1 MASGADVRIDL
12 TQIINP
18 QRRRWWAKIAMM
30 ASSPS
35 KGRAGMAQNNQ
46 VGNHTLFR
54 RFWACASG
62 FWRSKSARV
71 SWALTAG
78 LIALAVAQITVQYR
92 LNYWNR
98 DFFNALERRDAARLW
113 EQALIF
119 APLAFLSIS
128 LSVASVWG
136 RMTTQRKW
144 REWLTKHLL
153 ALWLRDDRYR
163 RLKFVTGEYQNAE
176 YRICIDARISTD
188 APVDMA
194 LGLFAAATTAIVFI
208 NVLWTVGG
216 SLTITASGYEV
227 TIPGHL
233 VFGVGLY
240 AIVFTTATIAIGRKL
255 SAIIQSENQAEAEM
269 LAAASRIRES
279 GDEAA
284 PAGRE
289 PAERSP
295 VWQAL
300 RQVLDRWRQLC
311 WQLMGTTMVS
321 QTDLLLAPVF
331 AWVLCAPKYLAGTMT
346 LGELTQAAAAFVTVQ
361 TAFNW
366 LVDNFQ
372 KLSDW
377 RAATNRV
384 ATLLLALDQ
393 VTDGEFAPAAPPR
406 EEMHIES
413 QV

>member
-1 MASGADVRIDL
+1 MS
-12 TQIINP
+12 
-18 QRRRWWAKIAMM
+18 
-30 ASSPS
+30 
-35 KGRAGMAQNNQ
+35 
-46 VGNHTLFR
+46 VGNALFP

-62 FWRSKSARV
+62 FWRGKSAKV
-71 SWALTAG
+71 SWPLTGVLLA
-78 LIALAVAQITVQYR
+78 IALAQLAVQYR

-98 DFFNALERRDAARLW
+98 DFFNALERRDAGGLW
-113 EQALIF
+113 DQALIF
-119 APLAFLSIS
+119 APLACLTIS

-153 ALWLRDDRYR
+153 GLWLTADRYR

-176 YRICIDARISTD
+176 YRICFDARAATD
-188 APVDMA
+188 APVDLA
-194 LGLFAAATTAIVFI
+194 LALFAAALTALLFI
-208 NVLWTVGG
+208 DVLWTVGG
-216 SLTITASGYEV
+216 SLTITVGGHEV
-227 TIPGHL
+227 TIPSYL
-233 VFGVGLY
+233 VLGVAFY
-240 AIVFTTATIAIGRKL
+240 ALVFTTATIAVGRRL
-255 SAIIQSENQAEAEM
+255 PVIIQSQNQAEAEM
-269 LAAASRIRES
+269 LANATRIRES
-279 GDEAA
+279 GEQVA
-284 PAGRE
+284 PALSE
-289 PAERSP
+289 LAERSP
-295 VWQAL
+295 IWLAL
-300 RQVLDRWRQLC
+300 RHVLARWRQLC

-346 LGELTQAAAAFVTVQ
+346 LGELTQASAAFVIVQ

-393 VTDGEFAPAAPPR
+393 VTDSEPAPVLPH
-406 EEMHIES
+406 EETHARIEA
-413 QV
+413 